1 MSEWEMLFR
10 LGASVLLALP
20 VAFDREMK
28 SRVMGLRTFPLV
40 SLGTCSYVLIGIQFI
55 GGESSDAQARVLQ
68 GLLAGIGFI
77 GGGAI
82 LKGDSHVRGTASAAC
97 IWLLGAVGV
106 ASAYAYWALAIAI
119 SVGTFLI
126 LNILSRLKTKV
137 NGENPDPDHV
147 NESDE
152 ESGQDQSSD

>member
-1 MSEWEMLFR
+1 LYDQSTAQYQQSGGFE
-10 LGASVLLALP
+10 
-20 VAFDREMK
+20 K
-28 SRVMGLRTFPLV
+28 
-40 SLGTCSYVLIGIQFI
+40 LGT
-55 GGESSDAQARVLQ
+55 
-68 GLLAGIGFI
+68 
-77 GGGAI
+77 
-82 LKGDSHVRGTASAAC
+82 AAC

-147 NESDE
+147 NESDK